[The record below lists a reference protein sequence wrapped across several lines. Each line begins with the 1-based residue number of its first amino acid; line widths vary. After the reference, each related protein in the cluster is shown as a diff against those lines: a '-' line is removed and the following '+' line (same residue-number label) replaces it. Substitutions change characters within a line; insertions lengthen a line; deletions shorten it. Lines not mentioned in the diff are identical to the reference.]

1 MMKRAAYRPIRPPH
15 ERGTTRAFV
24 LAIIMH
30 ALLGAFLYF
39 GIHWKNSSPT
49 GSEAELW
56 TDVPDVAPPVPQ
68 PVAPAPVQPAPPP
81 PPQEDAD
88 IALQEAK
95 RKQQE
100 EQQKQAALL
109 AEQQKQA
116 QIKLQQQEA
125 ARQKQLADQAAALAK
140 QKAAQDAADKAAQAQ
155 AAKQAQLDAQ
165 KKQQLLDQ
173 QKQQKQQELADQQQ
187 KAQQDAAAKAEA
199 QKAAKAKAEADAK
212 AKAAA
217 DKARQARLASLQGA
231 AGQGETTGVG
241 AGTTGTATG
250 AGGTGSPGYAEKVRA
265 KVKPEINF
273 GGTVDDNKAAV
284 VSVSCAPDGTVLS
297 VRLVTP
303 SGNDGWDTAVQ
314 RAVEAASP
322 MPRDID
328 GKAPRSFQIRFR
340 QRD

>member
-24 LAIIMH
+24 LAIVMH
-30 ALLGAFLYF
+30 LLLAAFLYF

-56 TDVPDVAPPVPQ
+56 TDVPDVTPTVPQ

-100 EQQKQAALL
+100 QQQKEAALL

-125 ARQKQLADQAAALAK
+125 VRQKELADQQAALAK
-140 QKAAQDAADKAAQAQ
+140 QKAAQDAAAKAAQAE
-155 AAKQAQLDAQ
+155 AAKQAQIEAQ
-165 KKQQLLDQ
+165 KKQQQIEQ
-173 QKQQKQQELADQQQ
+173 QKQQQELADQQKV

-217 DKARQARLASLQGA
+217 DQARHARLAALQGA
-231 AGQGETTGVG
+231 AGEGETTGVG
-241 AGTTGTATG
+241 AGTTGSATG

-273 GGTVDDNKAAV
+273 GGNVEDNKAAV
-284 VSVSCAPDGTVLS
+284 VAVSCAPDGTVLS
-297 VRLVTP
+297 VRLVTS

-322 MPRDID
+322 MPRDVD
-328 GKAPRSFQIRFR
+328 GKAPRSFQIRFK

>member
-1 MMKRAAYRPIRPPH
+1 MMKRAAYRPIRPPR

-24 LAIIMH
+24 FAVVMH
-30 ALLGAFLYF
+30 ALLAAFLYF

-56 TDVPDVAPPVPQ
+56 SDVPDVTPPPPP
-68 PVAPAPVQPAPPP
+68 PVAPAPLQPAPPP

-100 EQQKQAALL
+100 QQQKDAALL

-116 QIKLQQQEA
+116 QLKLQQQEA
-125 ARQKQLADQAAALAK
+125 ARQKELADQQAALAK
-140 QKAAQDAADKAAQAQ
+140 QKAAQDAATKAAQAE
-155 AAKQAQLDAQ
+155 AAKQAQIEAQ
-165 KKQQLLDQ
+165 KKQQQLE
-173 QKQQKQQELADQQQ
+173 QQKQQEQADQQ
-187 KAQQDAAAKAEA
+187 KAQQEASAKAEA

-217 DKARQARLASLQGA
+217 DQARHARLAALQGA
-231 AGQGETTGVG
+231 AGEGETTGVG
-241 AGTTGTATG
+241 AGTTGSATV
-250 AGGTGSPGYAEKVRA
+250 AGGNGSPGYAEKVRA

-273 GGTVDDNKAAV
+273 GGNVDDNKAAV
-284 VSVSCAPDGTVLS
+284 VAVSCAPDGTVLS
-297 VRLVTP
+297 VRLVSS
-303 SGNDGWDTAVQ
+303 SGNDGWDAAVQ
-314 RAVEAASP
+314 RAVDAASP
-322 MPRDID
+322 MPRDTD
-328 GKAPRSFQIRFR
+328 GKAPKSFQIRFR